1 MKILNHISF
10 MLLFVSI
17 LSCNNNKNH
26 NHPTQAAVY
35 YTCSMD
41 PQIKEDK
48 PGKCPICQMEL
59 TPVKKT
65 DGQTNQISLSD
76 QQIKLGNIHTQLVSE
91 TANSRIDNYTAVLS
105 LNQETVKT
113 ISARAMGRLEKLYI
127 KTEGERVQKNQPI
140 YQLYSE
146 DLAIAKQDYYTAF
159 KQINMPGNFGQN
171 AKGLL
176 EAAQQKL
183 VFYGLSATQIEAI
196 KKTADVS
203 PYTTFYSPFSGVVSQ
218 IKTAEGSY
226 LMEGMALVTLANL
239 STLWVETQ
247 VNVTYAQSLK
257 IGQKAQVSFV
267 DDPTKK
273 VAAKVIFINPEINP
287 DSRLLLVRLQISNT
301 DWALKPGLQAL
312 VQLKQKTVK
321 GLFIPADALIREQN
335 GAYIWLE
342 KKEGV
347 FEIIRVETGLEQNG
361 QIEIKTP
368 IDAHKKIVITGAYGI
383 NSEYKFRNGN
393 NPMEGMKM

>member
-1 MKILNHISF
+1 
-10 MLLFVSI
+10 
-17 LSCNNNKNH
+17 
-26 NHPTQAAVY
+26 
-35 YTCSMD
+35 
-41 PQIKEDK
+41 
-48 PGKCPICQMEL
+48 
-59 TPVKKT
+59 
-65 DGQTNQISLSD
+65 
-76 QQIKLGNIHTQLVSE
+76 VSE
-91 TANSRIDNYTAVLS
+91 TASSRIDNYTAVLS

-127 KTEGERVQKNQPI
+127 KTKGERVQKNQPI

-218 IKTAEGSY
+218 IKTTEGSY

-257 IGQKAQVSFV
+257 IGQKAQISFV

-273 VAAKVIFINPEINP
+273 VDAKVIFINPEINP

-342 KKEGV
+342 KKKGV

-368 IDAHKKIVITGAYGI
+368 IDNHKKIVITGAYGI

-393 NPMEGMKM
+393 NPMEEMKM